1 VNKRSFI
8 TFFGLCLVTA
18 VAAAEPAPLFPFVL
32 PWDDASPGITDLS
45 GWLPKPAGKFGPV
58 RVGPDG
64 HLYTGG
70 RRLRLNGVDL
80 AFSAAFPT
88 HDQADK
94 VAARLAKFGNNIV
107 RFHIMDMQRFP
118 NGLLAR
124 DTKDTR
130 SFAPE
135 ALDRLDY
142 FTAQLI
148 QRGVYIYLCTLNY
161 RPFNAADGL
170 PSEIEQM
177 SAPYQGRHVV
187 GFFNPKEIE
196 LQKEYD
202 RTLLLHR
209 NSSTGKTYAADPAV
223 AMIEINNEN
232 GLLHAWLGGT
242 LDQLPEV
249 FRMELRRQWDEWLK
263 GRYATTERLR
273 DAWSEGAQPLGGE
286 LLKNADFSHG
296 QDGWTLELHQP
307 AAATA
312 KVTGDAPA
320 DLHGARSVCVD
331 VQKIGTESWHV
342 RFEQFGLKLLPKQGY
357 TATWWAK
364 GETPMALRVSLAM
377 GHSPW
382 QTLGREGTVQLSTEW
397 QAYRLVV
404 QPDSGAENT
413 RLVFDPPMQTGRIW
427 LAGISLRPGG
437 VTGLPAGETL
447 QAGTVASLP
456 HDKLADRSSSATRD
470 WVRFLWETEDAYWQ
484 TRYRY
489 LKDELKV
496 QGVVIGT
503 VVGCSTPNLMAKL
516 DCIDSHAYWQHP
528 VFPGRPWDSSNWYV
542 RNVSMVNARG
552 GLLPGLALHRVLDKP
567 FCITE
572 YGHPAPNT
580 FCSEGSLLRGAYA
593 GLQDWDYLST
603 SRFAQRN
610 DFPLR
615 RIRQWFDID
624 QHPTKMMTLIPAAA
638 MFLRGDVAPA
648 KQQVVA
654 ILDRQQEL
662 DLLPGQYPWSLVDL
676 GPRGVPPETTLVHR
690 VALAV
695 EGQTVPPDALR
706 PDQVKLPIDD
716 FVSDTGQLRW
726 DLRRPGH
733 GVVTINTPR
742 SKAVV
747 GYGGGQRY
755 ELGGLVIEP
764 GQTRQDGWSAVTLTA
779 IEGDL
784 ATAPSRWLITATG
797 HVENTDMGWKNTE
810 HTSVGNDW
818 GKAPTLVEGI
828 PARFTV
834 PFAAEHVE
842 VWALDERGQRRIT
855 VPCQPAPGSHAV
867 IAIGP
872 EWKTLWYEVAVHGPS
887 SDARRNRFQPKTAI
901 AATPACLA
909 SP

>member
-1 VNKRSFI
+1 MSNRTFI
-8 TFFGLCLVTA
+8 MLWGLWLATA
-18 VAAAEPAPLFPFVL
+18 VAAAEPAPLFHFVL

-64 HLYTGG
+64 HLYTGD

-88 HDQADK
+88 HDQAGK

-118 NGLLAR
+118 NGLLAQ
-124 DTKDTR
+124 DAKDTGTFER
-130 SFAPE
+130 E

-148 QRGVYIYLCTLNY
+148 RHGVYIYLCTLNY

-170 PSEIEQM
+170 PPAIEQLG
-177 SAPYQGRHVV
+177 APYQGRHVV
-187 GFFNPKEIE
+187 GFFDPAQIE

-202 RTLLLHR
+202 RKLLLHR
-209 NSSTGKTYAADPAV
+209 NAYTGKTYAADPAV
-223 AMIEINNEN
+223 AMVEINNEN

-242 LDQLPEV
+242 VDELPEV
-249 FRMELRRQWDEWLK
+249 FQTELRKRWNEWLRR
-263 GRYATTERLR
+263 RYTTTNRLR
-273 DAWSEGAQPLGGE
+273 QAWSEGALPLGNE
-286 LLKNADFSHG
+286 LLNNAEFAHG
-296 QDGWTLELHQP
+296 QDGWSLELHQP

-312 KVTGDAPA
+312 SVTDDAPA
-320 DLHGARSVCVD
+320 DLRGARSVCVD
-331 VQKIGTESWHV
+331 VRRIGTEPWHV
-342 RFEQFGLKLLPKQGY
+342 RFEQFGLKLRAEQGY
-357 TATWWAK
+357 TVTWWAK
-364 GETPMALRVSLAM
+364 AEAPVELRVSLAM
-377 GHSPW
+377 EHAPW
-382 QTLGREGTVQLSTEW
+382 QTLGRQGTVKLGAKW

-404 QPDSGAENT
+404 RPGTSEEHA
-413 RLVFDPPMQTGRIW
+413 RLVFDPPIKTGRIW

-437 VTGLPAGETL
+437 VTGLPEGETL
-447 QAGTVASLP
+447 QAASVAGLL

-470 WVRFLWETEDAYWQ
+470 WIRFLWETEDAYWQ
-484 TRYRY
+484 TLYHH

-503 VVGCSTPNLMAKL
+503 IVGCSTPNLMARL
-516 DCIDSHAYWQHP
+516 DCVDSHAYWQHP
-528 VFPGRPWDSSNWYV
+528 VFPGRPWDPSNWYV

-552 GLLPGLALHRVLDKP
+552 GLLPGLALHRVLNRP

-580 FCSEGSLLRGAYA
+580 SCSEGSLLRGAYA

-610 DFPLR
+610 DFDLR

-654 ILDRQQEL
+654 TLDCQQEL
-662 DLLPGQYPWSLVDL
+662 ELLPRQYAWNLVDL
-676 GPRGVPPETTLVHR
+676 GPRGIPPETTLVHR

-695 EGQTVPPDALR
+695 EGQTLPLDALR
-706 PDQVKLPIDD
+706 PDQVKLPTED
-716 FVSDTGQLRW
+716 FVSDTGQLEW

-733 GVVTINTPR
+733 GVVTVDTPR
-742 SKAVV
+742 SKALV
-747 GYGGGQRY
+747 GYGAGRRY
-755 ELGGLVIEP
+755 ELGGILIEP
-764 GQTRQDGWSAVTLTA
+764 GQTRQDGWSALTLTA

-797 HVENTDMGWKNTE
+797 YVENTNMGWKDAG

-818 GKAPTLVEGI
+818 GHAPTLVEGV
-828 PARFTV
+828 PARFTL
-834 PFAAEHVE
+834 PFAANQVE
-842 VWALDERGQRRIT
+842 VWALDERGQRRTT
-855 VPCQPAPGSHAV
+855 VPCQAGPAGHAV

-872 EWKTLWYEVAVHGPS
+872 EWKTLWYEVAAHRLAPS
-887 SDARRNRFQPKTAI
+887 GIGSSQ
-901 AATPACLA
+901 
-909 SP
+909 